1 MNCIWKMFSFCNNL
15 SVNNKI
21 ITVKSR
27 RQRYLDVAFINNSRE
42 AVSLR
47 FKVLVNSMLIIEDPT
62 VNVECRTA
70 LKWLFFDFNLCWST
84 ICWIVSQLHLHPY
97 QFLLKAN
104 IHTQTDTWCHKT
116 PLKCQK
122 WYRKVFRLIIWV
134 SDTES
139 DQYCIVL
146 Q

>member
-97 QFLLKAN
+97 SLFINCMAKAIKN
-104 IHTQTDTWCHKT
+104 ET
-116 PLKCQK
+116 
-122 WYRKVFRLIIWV
+122 IIFNWTIDHNNNV
-134 SDTES
+134 S
-139 DQYCIVL
+139 IVKY
-146 Q
+146 